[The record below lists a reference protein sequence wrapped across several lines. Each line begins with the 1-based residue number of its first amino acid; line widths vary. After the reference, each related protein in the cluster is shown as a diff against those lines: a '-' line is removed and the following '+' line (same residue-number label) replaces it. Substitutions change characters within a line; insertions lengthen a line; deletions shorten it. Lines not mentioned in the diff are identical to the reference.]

1 MVIYY
6 NYTVSFRISWLVTF
20 KVIIII
26 IIKLINI
33 RNNHIFLQYE
43 SALSQANKQLTNSYK
58 HTFFLAIQQ
67 FTGTL
72 EIQLDKFF
80 WRMVFASLLLHLS
93 CNDMICPLEIPL
105 LSIHVHVSFPCN
117 TRTFMVY
124 GDKVHFNNYAEVSYN
139 I

>member
-43 SALSQANKQLTNSYK
+43 SALSQANKQLTNSHK

-67 FTGTL
+67 FTGTP